1 MITTPAQSK
10 IKSKAAT
17 WAEYLELRDNPHL
30 DWRKISFDQGWLW
43 VEMGKEGPGH
53 ASVSD
58 LFTIIFGFWAFLHPE
73 ETYQSYGRCLI
84 ENPETQAC
92 TPDLVLYKG
101 ENIPRWQP
109 ETPRRITLPEQRL
122 PDLVGEVADTSL
134 ALDLAEQKQLY
145 ARLGVPEY
153 WVIDVQQCQVLAF
166 GLAANGEYQAIMV
179 SNVLRGL
186 EIELLS
192 QTLACLEEETN
203 TAAANWLMQQLISK
217 NTIELNLIPRIY
229 SNPF

>member
-1 MITTPAQSK
+1 MITTSAQSI
-10 IKSKAAT
+10 IKSKIAT
-17 WAEYLELRDNPHL
+17 WAEYLELRDDPNL
-30 DWRKISFDQGWLW
+30 EWRKISFDQGWLR

-92 TPDLVLYKG
+92 APDLVLYRG
-101 ENIPRWQP
+101 DNIPRWQP
-109 ETPRRITLPEQRL
+109 GTPRRITLPEQRL

-134 ALDLAEQKQLY
+134 TLDLAEQKQLY

-153 WVIDVQQCQVLAF
+153 WVIDVQQGQVLAF
-166 GLAANGEYQAIMV
+166 GLTEAGSYEPITISQ
-179 SNVLRGL
+179 VLRGL

-192 QTLACLEEETN
+192 QTLARLEKGTN
-203 TAAANWLMQQLISK
+203 TAAANWLMQQLSIK
-217 NTIELNLIPRIY
+217 QD
-229 SNPF
+229 

>member
-1 MITTPAQSK
+1 MITTTAKPITQ
-10 IKSKAAT
+10 IRAAT
-17 WAEYLELRDNPHL
+17 WAEYLELRDDPNL
-30 DWRKISFDQGWLW
+30 EWQQLSFDQGWLRL
-43 VEMGKEGPGH
+43 EMGKEGPGH

-58 LFTIIFGFWAFLHPE
+58 LFTAIFFVWAFLHPE

-92 TPDLVLYKG
+92 APDLVLYKG

-109 ETPRRITLPEQRL
+109 GTPRRITLPEQRL
-122 PDLVGEVADTSL
+122 PALVGEVADTSL

-145 ARLGVPEY
+145 ARLGIPEY

-166 GLAANGEYQAIMV
+166 GLDVTGDYQPIIV

-192 QTLACLEEETN
+192 QTLARLDQETN
-203 TAAANWLMQQLISK
+203 TAVANWFMKKLSIKQD
-217 NTIELNLIPRIY
+217 
-229 SNPF
+229 